1 MPEPP
6 LGCRGHLRVS
16 QASGP
21 EIGLLRLVA
30 VFIWARSPLFGG
42 FMKSKLFLVP
52 GLLFALGST
61 LSWNPEIT
69 QLARIEKL
77 GYSFEFASNEPA
89 APEVPPATGTA
100 PAAPSAAPAA
110 APAAP
115 AVADAARPVV
125 PPAAPAAA
133 APAPRG
139 ARPEQAVRFGEID
152 LGEADPQ
159 NVGTRVR
166 YARNQDKIVYRIEGV
181 GVCSDCIGVQTT
193 TITGNDLTDLSSL
206 NKAIAQHAIAR
217 LREVNPSKPGPAGP
231 ARPNANDVE
240 TNCNQDLKDGLI
252 ACQTA
257 EVKELLAK
265 CNSMPA
271 RATAAEKS
279 ACFKRVDSFFRK
291 HLAKNMQKGLNAQIN
306 SELYIEA
313 KESRDEL
320 LADLPSRY
328 DDTVKQQLSAM
339 TTQGVLRRAE
349 AYNNV
354 VQAQCQM
361 MMGNGGQTQ
370 GNFMPQQQQQFGPG
384 PSLPGQ
390 GQFGQ
395 QQFGQQQFQQQP
407 ANCATYAANQAKS
420 LMINELQF
428 TTGPQLRSA
437 LLDANVDGDSM
448 SLQQMYMSTFHNPLM
463 NVWNQNSQN
472 GINWSQAQLTPG
484 LQTPGLQTPGVQNN
498 GGPVLPGTYDARNNG
513 NRGTPGVPQA
523 YGQPNQYGA
532 PVGTN
537 QPNNY
542 RANPQTL
549 PQQNNGFASPTNTG
563 LRTRF

>member
-1 MPEPP
+1 M
-6 LGCRGHLRVS
+6 S
-16 QASGP
+16 QSFGS
-21 EIGLLRLVA
+21 EFGLQRLVA
-30 VFIWARSPLFGG
+30 VFTWARSPFFGG
-42 FMKSKLFLVP
+42 LMKSKLFLVP

-77 GYSFEFASNEPA
+77 GSSFELASSEP
-89 APEVPPATGTA
+89 
-100 PAAPSAAPAA
+100 A

-115 AVADAARPVV
+115 ADAAR
-125 PPAAPAAA
+125 PAAPAAA
-133 APAPRG
+133 TAAPQTG

-193 TITGNDLTDLSSL
+193 TITGTDLTDLTSL
-206 NKAIAQHAIAR
+206 NKAIAKHAIDR
-217 LREVNPSKPGPAGP
+217 LREVNPSRPGPAGST
-231 ARPNANDVE
+231 RPNATDVE

-252 ACQTA
+252 ACQTD
-257 EVKELLAK
+257 ELKALLEK
-265 CNSMPA
+265 CTSMPA

-291 HLAKNMQKGLNAQIN
+291 HLAKNMQRGLNAQIN

-313 KESRDEL
+313 RESRDEL

-349 AYNNV
+349 AYNNII
-354 VQAQCQM
+354 QAQCQM
-361 MMGNGGQTQ
+361 MMGNGVQGQF
-370 GNFMPQQQQQFGPG
+370 GQQQFGPQQFGPG

-390 GQFGQ
+390 GQFRQ
-395 QQFGQQQFQQQP
+395 QQFGQQQVQQQP
-407 ANCATYAANQAKS
+407 ANCTTYATNQAKS

-428 TTGPQLRSA
+428 TTGPQLRNA
-437 LLDANVDGDSM
+437 LLEANIDGDSM

-484 LQTPGLQTPGVQNN
+484 LQNPGLQTPGLQNH

-513 NRGTPGVPQA
+513 SRGTPGIPQA
-523 YGQPNQYGA
+523 FGQPNQYGA
-532 PVGTN
+532 PGGVG

-542 RANPQTL
+542 RPNPQTF
-549 PQQNNGFASPTNTG
+549 PQNNGFAAPTNNG
-563 LRTRF
+563 LRSRF